1 LLQNTLV
8 KTTSSPEL
16 LSLNMRNV
24 NKLFPGFQAGDFAL
38 IYGSNAIQ
46 IIATLL
52 SIRAQLPTQLG
63 GLASNVIFI
72 DGANSFRL
80 YQTTRL
86 ARLCNLDPN
95 QVLDHIYISRAFT
108 AYQVS
113 ALITSQL
120 EEATKKYSAKLVI
133 ISDIAAYFLDED
145 ITEEEAQRI
154 FSQITNYLSN
164 FAKEKQI
171 IILATYLPHPQ
182 TKRNTL
188 LHASNYSKANVVLA
202 LKKTSHA
209 RQFILEKHPTQ
220 SLGLSEVPFED
231 LTLDDFLEVS
241 A

>member
-1 LLQNTLV
+1 
-8 KTTSSPEL
+8 
-16 LSLNMRNV
+16 MRNISE
-24 NKLFPGFQAGDFAL
+24 LFPGFQAGDFAL
-38 IYGSNAIQ
+38 LHGSEAIQ
-46 IIATLL
+46 SIATLL

-108 AYQVS
+108 AYQVA

-133 ISDIAAYFLDED
+133 ISDIGGYFLDED
-145 ITEEEAQRI
+145 IAEDEAQRI
-154 FSQITNYLSN
+154 FSQITNYLLS
-164 FAKEKQI
+164 FAKKHQI

-202 LKKTSHA
+202 LRKTGHA
-209 RQFILEKHPTQ
+209 RQFVLEKHPTI
-220 SLGLSEVPFED
+220 SNGLREVPFED
-231 LTLDDFLEVS
+231 LTLDNFLEVS

>member
-1 LLQNTLV
+1 
-8 KTTSSPEL
+8 
-16 LSLNMRNV
+16 
-24 NKLFPGFQAGDFAL
+24 L

-46 IIATLL
+46 SVATLL
-52 SIRAQLPTQLG
+52 TIRAQLPTQLG
-63 GLASNVIFI
+63 GLASNVLFI

-80 YQTTRL
+80 YQITRL

-108 AYQVS
+108 AHQVS

-133 ISDIAAYFLDED
+133 ISDIAGYFLDED
-145 ITEEEAQRI
+145 IAEDEAQRI

-164 FAKEKQI
+164 FAKEHQI

-202 LKKTSHA
+202 LKKTSCA
-209 RQFILEKHPTQ
+209 RQFVLEKHPTQ
-220 SLGLSEVPFED
+220 SLGLSEVQFED
-231 LTLDDFLEVS
+231 LTLDHFLEVS